1 MLAQRMLLE
10 GGDSLEDQI
19 SFGFRLVLTRKPS
32 NRELTVLSAIFSE
45 RLKSL
50 TAPTEVNID
59 KKETIETV
67 GEIKWKEGLDRR
79 QLQSLTAVS
88 LAILNVDE
96 AIVRR

>member
-19 SFGFRLVLTRKPS
+19 RFGFRLVLTRTP
-32 NRELTVLSAIFSE
+32 NHRELNVLSAIFSE

-50 TAPTEVNID
+50 TSPTEIKVE

-67 GEIKWKEGLDRR
+67 GELKWKEGLDRH